1 MSRTFSFSERNGYI
15 RVPDV
20 MQTKGMSD
28 DLRNDIFNVIVSYII
43 VVFFDI
49 DNYTRRNG
57 TASLYDSLYLP
68 AYAEKY
74 KSFFKLFYAN
84 ILRQK
89 ITDIPPDNRGAWET
103 FECYFDNAEWH
114 EIYSLLEWFV
124 KHFVTEEKL
133 YKKFAENLN
142 GVLEKNLSGYRL
154 VDNLIIQITDKIE
167 LAEIAEAM
175 QINQVGIQQQLKA
188 ALQQLHDKNY
198 RGSVKESISAVETFV
213 RTKTGKTTL
222 GAALSELENFSIPN
236 PLKQGLEKIYG
247 WTCGPDGMRHA
258 LMDNAQDVT
267 LAEAKFMLVACS
279 AFLNY
284 LTMKL

>member
-1 MSRTFSFSERNGYI
+1 
-15 RVPDV
+15 
-20 MQTKGMSD
+20 MQTKGMSN
-28 DLRNDIFNVIVSYII
+28 DLRNDIFNVMVAYI
-43 VVFFDI
+43 VVTFFDT
-49 DNYTRRNG
+49 DHYVRRSE
-57 TASLYDSLYLP
+57 TDSLYSSLYSR
-68 AYAEKY
+68 AYSEKY
-74 KSFFKLFYAN
+74 KSFFKSFYAN

-89 ITDIPPDNRGAWET
+89 ITEIPLDNNRAWT
-103 FECYFDNAEWH
+103 VFENYFDNAEWH
-114 EIYSLLEWFV
+114 EIYSLQEWFI
-124 KHFVTEEKL
+124 KHFVAEDKL

-154 VDNLIIQITDKIE
+154 INNLIVPITDENE

-175 QINQVGIQQQLKA
+175 QIKQVGIQQQLKD
-188 ALQQLHDKNY
+188 ALQQLRDKNY

-222 GAALSELENFSIPN
+222 GAALSELEKFSIPN
-236 PLKQGLEKIYG
+236 SLKQGFDKIYG
-247 WTCGPDGMRHA
+247 WTCGPDGVRHA
-258 LMDNAQDVT
+258 IMDNAQDVT

>member
-1 MSRTFSFSERNGYI
+1 
-15 RVPDV
+15 
-20 MQTKGMSD
+20 
-28 DLRNDIFNVIVSYII
+28 
-43 VVFFDI
+43 
-49 DNYTRRNG
+49 
-57 TASLYDSLYLP
+57 LYLH

-74 KSFFKLFYAN
+74 KSFFRLFYAN
-84 ILRQK
+84 VLRQK
-89 ITDIPPDNRGAWET
+89 ITEIPLDNRSAWGV
-103 FECYFDNAEWH
+103 FENYFDNAEWH

-124 KHFVTEEKL
+124 RHFVTEEKL
-133 YKKFAENLN
+133 YEKFTENLN

-154 VDNLIIQITDKIE
+154 VDNLIVQITDETE
-167 LAEIAEAM
+167 LAEIAEAV
-175 QINQVGIQQQLKA
+175 QIKQSGVRQQLKA

-213 RTKTGKTTL
+213 RIKTGKTTL
-222 GAALSELENFSIPN
+222 GAALSELEKFSIPN
-236 PLKQGLEKIYG
+236 PLKQGFDKIYG
-247 WTCGPDGMRHA
+247 WTCGPDGVRHA